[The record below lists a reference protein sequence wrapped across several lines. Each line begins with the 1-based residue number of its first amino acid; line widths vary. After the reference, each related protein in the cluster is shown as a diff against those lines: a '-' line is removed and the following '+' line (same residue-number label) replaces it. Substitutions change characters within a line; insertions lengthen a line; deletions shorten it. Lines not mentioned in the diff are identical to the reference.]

1 FAEHSKYIYVMH
13 KNQRKY
19 LSIFEGDKTL
29 PVVDYMV
36 VLNHGTT
43 VDGEEK
49 NIISAVF
56 LSNMDGNVQN
66 VPVRLKLKSQLRTG
80 YAERYQAI
88 ASQYSSRIGVDY
100 VSMMLP

>member
-1 FAEHSKYIYVMH
+1 
-13 KNQRKY
+13 
-19 LSIFEGDKTL
+19 
-29 PVVDYMV
+29 MV

-49 NIISAVF
+49 YYFCRVF
-56 LSNMDGNVQN
+56 GNMDGNVQN

-100 VSMMLP
+100 YVSMMLP

>member
-1 FAEHSKYIYVMH
+1 
-13 KNQRKY
+13 
-19 LSIFEGDKTL
+19 
-29 PVVDYMV
+29 
-36 VLNHGTT
+36 
-43 VDGEEK
+43 
-49 NIISAVF
+49 
-56 LSNMDGNVQN
+56 MDGNVQN

>member
-1 FAEHSKYIYVMH
+1 MEQQLMAKKKYYFCRV
-13 KNQRKY
+13 
-19 LSIFEGDKTL
+19 
-29 PVVDYMV
+29 
-36 VLNHGTT
+36 
-43 VDGEEK
+43 
-49 NIISAVF
+49 

>member
-1 FAEHSKYIYVMH
+1 MEQQLMAKKKILF
-13 KNQRKY
+13 
-19 LSIFEGDKTL
+19 L
-29 PVVDYMV
+29 PC
-36 VLNHGTT
+36 
-43 VDGEEK
+43 
-49 NIISAVF
+49 